1 MCMYLFAFSLL
12 HSRCNIGPPTKD
24 TLLSPIRNNLPSDTL
39 SPPLPKVT
47 QKTFITD
54 RRRRP
59 LTPPSYTCKSKQT
72 TTGRHNGKRRRVS
85 QSSFFGFVPLSLFSP
100 SSIRQG
106 RKETRERK
114 RERPNELQA
123 AGGGEEGF
131 TLNTAVLFKKIG
143 TQL

>member
-1 MCMYLFAFSLL
+1 MCIFFAFFFPLL

-39 SPPLPKVT
+39 SPLPKVT

-59 LTPPSYTCKSKQT
+59 LTPPSFTCKSKQT

-85 QSSFFGFVPLSLFSP
+85 QSSFFGFVPLSLSP
-100 SSIRQG
+100 PRSAKEG
-106 RKETRERK
+106 RKLERE

-143 TQL
+143 AQL